1 MNVQE
6 IDAATSSKIQAA
18 YKPLADWQHAGPFCV
33 DGRTGAVTAGT
44 PREDSLYVQAIG
56 GSLLFAVL
64 VHLLEERTG
73 DFNTTWEEVRKKLS
87 ESGYSV
93 GVHRGSHRS
102 ETGSDCGF
110 ADNLPKIV
118 ARLNAAQADIRSI
131 IEGATQPFN
140 DEQAEIWQAVVDQAK
155 TGENLPGFVSG
166 EKLVGGAETSNG
178 SVQTLDGDHAEVA
191 AAVNLAEGTTL
202 DTAGL
207 IKEGLQSFNLDLWY
221 VLKVAEEVFAL
232 NKDQV
237 MPAALGLYVATE
249 MVLVEDKKNYRLPVI
264 IHS

>member
-1 MNVQE
+1 MEVQN
-6 IDAATSSKIQAA
+6 IDAGTAGKIQAA
-18 YKPLADWQHAGPFCV
+18 YKPVTDWKQAGPFCV
-33 DGRTGAVTAGT
+33 DGRTGAVTAGQ
-44 PREDSLYVQAIG
+44 PRDDGLYVQAIG

-64 VHLLEERTG
+64 VHLLEKRSG
-73 DFNTTWEEVRKKLS
+73 DFNVTWEEVRSKLT
-87 ESGYSV
+87 EAGYSV

-118 ARLNAAQADIRSI
+118 ARLESAQSEIKGI
-131 IEGATQPFN
+131 IESATAPFT
-140 DEQAEIWQAVVDQAK
+140 DEQAGIWQEITGQAK
-155 TGENLPGFVSG
+155 TLDELSGFVSG
-166 EKLVGGAETSNG
+166 EKLIADAESTGG

-207 IKEGLQSFNLDLWY
+207 VADGLQSFNLDLWY
-221 VLKVAEEVFAL
+221 VLKVAEEVFGL
-232 NKDQV
+232 NKDQA
-237 MPAALGLYVATE
+237 MLAALGLYVATE